1 MSCHDIGRGMAA
13 VGRVV
18 LDLYDEGCYDL
29 ETAKKLLQ
37 ATINGVNWCDGNYY
51 EAEESLAGRCSVC
64 LKKSNSP
71 ETELVFG
78 NRYSAKISG
87 VSDAEENEFVSKL
100 YCDRKILTDI
110 LCRDCY
116 EQLSKNF
123 D

>member
-1 MSCHDIGRGMAA
+1 MSCHEIGRGMAS

-29 ETAKKLLQ
+29 ETAKRLLQ
-37 ATINGVNWCDGNYY
+37 ATIKGVNWCDGNEY
-51 EAEESLAGRCSVC
+51 EAEESLAGRCAVC

-87 VSDAEENEFVSKL
+87 VSNAEEDEFVNKL
-100 YCDRKILTDI
+100 YYDRQILTDI
-110 LCRDCY
+110 LCKECY
-116 EQLSKNF
+116 EQLKKNL

>member
-1 MSCHDIGRGMAA
+1 MSCHENGRGMASLA
-13 VGRVV
+13 RVL
-18 LDLYDEGCYDL
+18 LDLYDQGCEDL

-51 EAEESLAGRCSVC
+51 EAEESLAGRCAVC
-64 LKKSNSP
+64 LKKTDSP

-87 VSDAEENEFVSKL
+87 VSDAEEDEFVSEL
-100 YCDRKILTDI
+100 YCSRKILTDI
-110 LCRDCY
+110 LCKECY
-116 EQLSKNF
+116 EQLKKNL

>member
-1 MSCHDIGRGMAA
+1 MSCHDIGRGMAS

-18 LDLYDEGCYDL
+18 LALYDEGRYDL

-51 EAEESLAGRCSVC
+51 EAEESLAGRCAVC
-64 LKKSNSP
+64 LRKSNSP
-71 ETELVFG
+71 EIELVFG

-87 VSDAEENEFVSKL
+87 VSDVEEDEFVSKL

-110 LCRDCY
+110 LCKGCY
-116 EQLSKNF
+116 AQLKKNL